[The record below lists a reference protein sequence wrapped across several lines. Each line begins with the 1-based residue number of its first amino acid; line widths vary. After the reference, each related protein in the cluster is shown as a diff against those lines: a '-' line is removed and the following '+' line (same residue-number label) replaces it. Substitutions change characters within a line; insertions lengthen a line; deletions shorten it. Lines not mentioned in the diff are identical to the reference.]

1 MIVANSDVAMAST
14 HFRASGSESRL
25 QIRSWARDPGS
36 STSRIADPSRVA
48 SREVVSQERPGVTV
62 PVPQGGDPVR
72 ESPGLDDDGLS
83 PQDAQKVRLIE
94 ALIEAL
100 TGRKIK
106 LKIWNGRCADRTANP
121 APTESSAPS
130 RTPTEPER
138 VSGSGSGW
146 GMEISCTE
154 RKWEEES
161 LSFSAKGSVKT
172 SDGRN
177 LEFSLAMGLRR
188 QESLESSLLF
198 QAGDA
203 ARKKDPLVV
212 NFQGAAPRLADRA
225 TDFDLDAD
233 GVSDSVHFATQGSA
247 FLARD
252 RGTGLVDGSNLFGP
266 STGDGFAELSKLDS
280 DKNGWIDA
288 GDPVW
293 ADLRLW
299 NRDESGQDWVWFLDE
314 KGIGAISLART
325 STPFTLKDASGRE
338 TGSLGETGVWIGES
352 GAAGTV
358 NHVDLVA

>member
-1 MIVANSDVAMAST
+1 MIVAKSDVAMAST

-25 QIRSWARDPGS
+25 QIRSWARTPTATPPA
-36 STSRIADPSRVA
+36 STGVA
-48 SREVVSQERPGVTV
+48 RSGGMALERPAWTD
-62 PVPQGGDPVR
+62 PVPASSDPTAKSA
-72 ESPGLDDDGLS
+72 ELDDNGLS

-106 LKIWNGRCADRTANP
+106 LKIWNGRCADRTSNP
-121 APTESSAPS
+121 NPTESAAPS

-138 VSGSGSGW
+138 ISGSGSRSGW
-146 GMEISCTE
+146 GMEISYTE

-172 SDGRN
+172 SDGRS
-177 LEFSLAMGLRR
+177 LEFSLSMGMRR
-188 QESLESSLLF
+188 TESSETSLQLR
-198 QAGDA
+198 AGDA

-212 NFQGAAPRLADRA
+212 NFAGTAPRLADRA

-233 GVSDSVHFATQGSA
+233 GTTDSVHFATGGSA

-252 RGTGLVDGSNLFGP
+252 SGTGLVDGSNLFGP
-266 STGDGFAELSKLDS
+266 STGDGFAELSTLDS
-280 DKNGWIDA
+280 DNNGWIDA

-299 NRDESGQDWVWFLDE
+299 NRDESGQDWVWYLDE

-325 STPFTLKDASGRE
+325 STPFTLKDASGAE
-338 TGSLGETGVWIGES
+338 TGSVGQTGVWIGES
-352 GAAGTV
+352 GAVGTV